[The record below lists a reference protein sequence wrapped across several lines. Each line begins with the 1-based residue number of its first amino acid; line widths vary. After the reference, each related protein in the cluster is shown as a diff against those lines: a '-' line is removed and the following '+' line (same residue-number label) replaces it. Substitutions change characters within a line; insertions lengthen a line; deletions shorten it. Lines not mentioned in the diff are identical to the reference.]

1 VNVKLLL
8 DENLSPRVAEILRNE
23 DGLDAVHIRDRGLL
37 EATDPEVL
45 ERAYAEDRVLATK
58 NVDDF
63 VKLAR
68 ARELHPGIILLE
80 DGDLVRDAQ
89 LRVLR
94 LAVAA
99 LPALRRSV
107 PRAARKRAAARGSSR
122 GEAQRSE
129 APPSNV
135 MVARVGFE
143 PTTFGL

>member
-68 ARELHPGIILLE
+68 ARELHPGVILLE
-80 DGDLVRDAQ
+80 DGDLVRAEQ

-94 LAVAA
+94 VAVAA
-99 LPALRRSV
+99 LQAESDLVNRVLRVWADGKVIFEDV
-107 PRAARKRAAARGSSR
+107 PTSR
-122 GEAQRSE
+122 
-129 APPSNV
+129 
-135 MVARVGFE
+135 
-143 PTTFGL
+143 